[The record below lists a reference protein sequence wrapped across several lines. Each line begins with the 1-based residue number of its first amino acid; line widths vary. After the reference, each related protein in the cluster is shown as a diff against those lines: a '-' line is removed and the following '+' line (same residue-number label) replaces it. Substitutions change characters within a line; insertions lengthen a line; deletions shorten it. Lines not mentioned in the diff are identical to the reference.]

1 MELNVSENIGE
12 KFLQGLE
19 GVLRLIDRIN
29 QSEDEE
35 DILIFQNNI
44 FVTPLFI
51 LPLLVYVSGSKKR
64 IRYQFTNSY
73 LDTIQ
78 FGSGGIKPEE
88 LEFSALHHLLEK
100 YSAKT
105 YIPIIDFPTDQKNT
119 SEKEMKFY
127 RQLKICYQTKSDYN
141 QTLQRV

>member
-1 MELNVSENIGE
+1 MEINVSENIGE

-51 LPLLVYVSGSKKR
+51 LPLLVYVSGNKMCC
-64 IRYQFTNSY
+64 F
-73 LDTIQ
+73 
-78 FGSGGIKPEE
+78 
-88 LEFSALHHLLEK
+88 
-100 YSAKT
+100 
-105 YIPIIDFPTDQKNT
+105 
-119 SEKEMKFY
+119 
-127 RQLKICYQTKSDYN
+127 
-141 QTLQRV
+141 RVMHFI